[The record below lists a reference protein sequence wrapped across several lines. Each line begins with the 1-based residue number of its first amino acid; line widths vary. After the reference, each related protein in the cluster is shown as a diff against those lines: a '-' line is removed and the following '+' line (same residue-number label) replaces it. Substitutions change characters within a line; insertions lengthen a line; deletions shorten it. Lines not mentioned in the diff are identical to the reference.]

1 MRKIRKVRE
10 WTVCLAAPIMHV
22 MLPRVTADWRALLWV
37 LVLMPAAATL
47 QFVYPHLAGWMLP
60 VSMYLAYS
68 AGVLAHNHN
77 HTPVFANR
85 RVNAVYATVI
95 SFFYGYPTFGW
106 IPTHN
111 ENHHR
116 FVNRA
121 GDVTA
126 TWRHTRS
133 NTAWTAFVYFFY
145 SAAWQAPLI
154 AGYLRRV
161 RRLSPRGYLWLLGQY
176 VIVFGG
182 HLAALALAVSLYGGK
197 TGALVYFSALGIPA
211 GGALWGLMFTNYVQH
226 VDCDETSKWNHS
238 RNFVSGWMNFLV
250 FDNGF
255 HTVHHQRA
263 NLHWSLARAAHAAV
277 AHQIDPRLFES
288 SIASYCWKAYV
299 RRDQSQ
305 LPDDV
310 PSGQRSWSAS

>member
-1 MRKIRKVRE
+1 MDGPGIANDDQGAGSVHRTDDSTTENHPMR
-10 WTVCLAAPIMHV
+10 
-22 MLPRVTADWRALLWV
+22 PRIAADWRAIFWV
-37 LVLMPAAATL
+37 FGLMPGAAVVQYVFPA
-47 QFVYPHLAGWMLP
+47 LAGWMLP
-60 VSMYLAYS
+60 VSMYLGYA

-77 HTPVFANR
+77 HTRVFEGR
-85 RVNAVYATVI
+85 RMNAVHASML

-116 FVNRA
+116 YVNKA
-121 GDVTA
+121 GDATA
-126 TWRHTRS
+126 TWRHTRR
-133 NTAWTAFVYFFY
+133 NTAWTAFAYFFY
-145 SAAWQAPLI
+145 SAVWQGPAI
-154 AGYLRRV
+154 AGYLARV
-161 RRLSPRGYLWLLGQY
+161 RRRSTRAWLWLLGQY

-182 HLAALALAVSLYGGK
+182 HLAALALAVRLHGPK

-211 GGALWGLMFTNYVQH
+211 AGALWGLMFTNYVQH

-263 NLHWSLARAAHAAV
+263 NLHWSHARAAHAEV
-277 AHQIDPRLFES
+277 AHEIDPRLNEND
-288 SIASYCWKAYV
+288 IASYCWKTYV
-299 RRDQSQ
+299 MGRPPAVAVD
-305 LPDDV
+305 
-310 PSGQRSWSAS
+310 A